1 MPGFK
6 YRALDKN
13 GHQRD
18 GLLQAN
24 DRAAAIAALQA
35 DGLHPVQVEESGA
48 EAAGEAWAA
57 NGGVVPARFRGTRSA
72 KYCATLFG
80 GLATLVEAG
89 LPLDQALAA
98 FAEIAANDA
107 ALQPTV
113 LRLHEQ
119 VRRGSDLAQALAS
132 ESGFG
137 PGFEPLAI
145 GMVAAGQVSGD
156 MAQALNQLARL
167 YERRQRNSAALRSA
181 LIYPAVLLGATLLVL
196 ALLLSYV
203 IPQFEAMF
211 RDARHELPALTQLVF
226 GLAGGMGQ
234 GLWLLALLG
243 LAAIPLWRQ
252 ARRDPDRAR
261 RIDAALLRLPILGPL
276 LKGLEGERIGFVL
289 AGLLAAG
296 VSLPDA
302 VRHTADTLR
311 NAKLSADLRQA
322 AEKLRQGSGL
332 ASALGPEIPLP
343 PLLLR
348 LMALG
353 EAGSALPATMR
364 KAADWLE
371 RDSETRLRRLVAL
384 LEPAMVVILGALI
397 AVVMVAVLS
406 AIVDLNRLPL

>member
-1 MPGFK
+1 MAAFK

-13 GHQRD
+13 GDQRE
-18 GLLQAN
+18 GLLRAN

-35 DGLHPVQVEESGA
+35 DGLHPLQVEEGGA
-48 EAAGEAWAA
+48 EAWPT
-57 NGGVVPARFRGTRSA
+57 PARFRGIRSA
-72 KYCATLFG
+72 KYCANLFG

-98 FAEIAANDA
+98 FADIAAGDTSM
-107 ALQPTV
+107 QPTV

-119 VRRGSDLAQALAS
+119 LRRGSDLAQALAA

-145 GMVAAGQVSGD
+145 GMVAAGQTSGD
-156 MAQALNQLARL
+156 MAGALNQLARL

-181 LIYPAVLLGATLLVL
+181 LIYPAVLLVVTLLVL

-211 RDARHELPALTQLVF
+211 RDARHELPVMTQFVF
-226 GLAGGMGQ
+226 GLAGGLGQ
-234 GLWLLALLG
+234 ALWLLALLG

-261 RIDAALLRLPILGPL
+261 RIDAALLRLPIVGPL
-276 LKGLEGERIGFVL
+276 FKGLEGERIGFVL

-296 VSLPDA
+296 VTLPDA

-311 NAKLSADLRQA
+311 NEKLAADLRMA

-332 ASALGPEIPLP
+332 AAALGPDIPLP

>member
-1 MPGFK
+1 MANFK
-6 YRALDKN
+6 YRALDKA
-13 GHQRD
+13 GHQRE
-18 GLLQAN
+18 GLLQAA
-24 DRAAAIAALQA
+24 DRTAAIAALQA
-35 DGLHPVQVEESGA
+35 DGLHPVQLEEGGA
-48 EAAGEAWAA
+48 EAWHPDMR
-57 NGGVVPARFRGTRSA
+57 NVPARFRGIRSA
-72 KYCATLFG
+72 KYCASLFG

-98 FAEIAANDA
+98 FAEIATDDKTM
-107 ALQPTV
+107 QSTV

-119 VRRGSDLAQALAS
+119 VRRGSDLAQALAA

-137 PGFEPLAI
+137 LGFEPLAI
-145 GMVAAGQVSGD
+145 GMVAAGQASGD

-181 LIYPAVLLGATLLVL
+181 LIYPAVLLGVTLLVL

-211 RDARHELPALTQLVF
+211 RDARHELPAVTQLVF
-226 GLAGGMGQ
+226 GLAGGLGQ
-234 GLWLLALLG
+234 GLWLLALAG
-243 LAAIPLWRQ
+243 LAAIPLWRHL
-252 ARRDPDRAR
+252 RRDPERAK
-261 RIDAALLRLPILGPL
+261 RIDAALLRLPIMGAL

-296 VSLPDA
+296 VSLPEA
-302 VRHTADTLR
+302 MRHTADTLR
-311 NAKLSADLRQA
+311 NEKLAGDLREA
-322 AEKLRQGSGL
+322 SEKLRQGSGL
-332 ASALGPEIPLP
+332 AAALGPDIPLP